1 VLPNGRQELCTKY
14 SDDFVRAMWDL
25 RGVEMGVASTSGG
38 FVMDRCGGK
47 RRGKAG
53 KPLRTYN
60 MARGEWMTKLG
71 SI

>member
-1 VLPNGRQELCTKY
+1 
-14 SDDFVRAMWDL
+14 
-25 RGVEMGVASTSGG
+25 MGVASTSGG